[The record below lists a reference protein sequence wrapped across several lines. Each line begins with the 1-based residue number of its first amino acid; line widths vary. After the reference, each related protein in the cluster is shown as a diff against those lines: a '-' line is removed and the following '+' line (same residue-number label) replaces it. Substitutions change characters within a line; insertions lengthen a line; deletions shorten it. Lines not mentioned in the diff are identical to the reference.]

1 MQQALW
7 RSVASRGAV
16 GSKSCVPNTRAT
28 ASESAPYP
36 SPCAAEMKMVSG
48 ISRFTHPASSRWER
62 SDLLMIAIQGRPWQA
77 FSRRRSS
84 SFKGSPASNT
94 AKISW
99 ARSNRS
105 RARVT
110 PICSTGSSVSRRPA
124 VSARCS
130 NRLPRRTVSSTISRV
145 VPA

>member
-77 FSRRRSS
+77 VGRWFRQNQQVRD
-84 SFKGSPASNT
+84 A
-94 AKISW
+94 
-99 ARSNRS
+99 ARSNWINGVSHDIRTPLSVVMGYAAQLEEAPELTPGHKRQASAIRAKSEAKRS
-105 RARVT
+105 
-110 PICSTGSSVSRRPA
+110 
-124 VSARCS
+124 
-130 NRLPRRTVSSTISRV
+130 
-145 VPA
+145 